1 MYYYKAQYLLDL
13 EHKKSKL
20 CTDRPV
26 HSRRQGATYC
36 SAPRCS
42 SPLTAILT
50 TTTAAK
56 CKNLPIWLSLSEDMG
71 GFVFTLA
78 DRKITRILFDK

>member
-1 MYYYKAQYLLDL
+1 MQCLVNLCIITKDNIYDL
-13 EHKKSKL
+13 EHKKANCAL
-20 CTDRPV
+20 IALLV

-50 TTTAAK
+50 TTTAAAK

-71 GFVFTLA
+71 GFVFT
-78 DRKITRILFDK
+78 TYC

>member
-1 MYYYKAQYLLDL
+1 M

-20 CTDRPV
+20 CTDRLV
-26 HSRRQGATYC
+26 HSRRPGATYC

-50 TTTAAK
+50 TTTAAAK

-71 GFVFTLA
+71 GFVFTFA
-78 DRKITRILFDK
+78 EENHHDFV